1 MDQGTMV
8 EEGDLMEEGLEAI
21 TITTTT
27 ITMAIV
33 VTTTVVD
40 PGDGTAMAIMED
52 LSFTGI
58 AAKAS

>member
-21 TITTTT
+21 TITTV
-27 ITMAIV
+27 TMAIV
-33 VTTTVVD
+33 VTNTVVN
-40 PGDGTAMAIMED
+40 PGDGTAMTIMED